1 MNMTRMLRFGMA
13 SAALFAV
20 FSVSAA
26 EGPVLKVPALAR
38 LEIAAAELKPA
49 PAGAGHAADLK
60 VTVRNSGA
68 GVAAPFGIVVSY
80 QGRALQHLK
89 WPGLGAGAQDTRTAR
104 LALPPAGGPICV
116 QVGLANV
123 IGAATKQACMT
134 LAGVAVQRSV
144 VPGIPAFPPQTSG
157 KPVIGKKPGT
167 GPAGRTGVLK
177 AQVALLAVLTV
188 NVDAGPVTGPV
199 TVGPGG
205 RAVVIWGDG
214 WDRALSASGVHLLV
228 HTSPLESVN
237 CAAPPATASPDSGK
251 YTTPPRALTLTNAY
265 YRDRQTYYLKGC
277 LFNRTVDPV
286 TGQVTDTYTGDWTN
300 MVKLRVDSRPDLVV
314 VEARVFVEEPL
325 YKVGPG
331 WRERDWN
338 AITSFPPLFSGLVA
352 YSANI
357 LNKGGS
363 QVDTWRTTLILNG
376 KKYLNTAGSNPPL
389 APGASQTQIWPILTS
404 AVWKEYQ
411 QNPRLILGTVYV
423 DEENRVVESDEWNF
437 RQTRLVVS
445 RVSPTNLQVVRDMRV
460 EPARTLLRWVPSDG
474 ARDRYVRGYLIGVR
488 YTLVPPRPAHGGI
501 IIEPVQ
507 RIFTVD
513 GHLTSFFTL
522 PELPWG
528 QMRDHRACFRVVA
541 YLGAE
546 EFVSAPSNEVC
557 LTVPN

>member
-1 MNMTRMLRFGMA
+1 MTRILRFGMA
-13 SAALFAV
+13 SAALLAV
-20 FSVSAA
+20 LSVSAA
-26 EGPVLKVPALAR
+26 EGPVLKAPALVR

-49 PAGAGHAADLK
+49 PAGARNAVDLK
-60 VTVRNSGA
+60 VTVRNSGT
-68 GVAAPFGIVVSY
+68 GAASPFGIVVSY

-89 WPGLGAGAQDTRTAR
+89 WPGLGAGAQDARTIR
-104 LALPPAGGPICV
+104 LALPPAVGPTCV
-116 QVGLANV
+116 QLTLA
-123 IGAATKQACMT
+123 GAAGKQACLT
-134 LAGVAVQRSV
+134 LAGVPAQRIG
-144 VPGIPAFPPQTSG
+144 VPGIPVLPPQTGG
-157 KPVIGKKPGT
+157 KPITGKKPVT

-177 AQVALLAVLTV
+177 AQVARLAVISGPWGLE
-188 NVDAGPVTGPV
+188 NGGAGPVTV
-199 TVGPGG
+199 SPGG
-205 RAVVIWGDG
+205 RAAVLWFGPQGDS
-214 WDRALSASGVHLLV
+214 AVNASGIHLLV
-228 HTSPLESVN
+228 HTSTLESVN
-237 CAAPPATASPDSGK
+237 CTAPPATASPDSGK
-251 YTTPPRALTLTNAY
+251 YTTPPRWLTLTNAY

-277 LFNRTVDPV
+277 LFNRTTDPF
-286 TGQVTDTYTGDWTN
+286 GQVTDTYTGDWTN

-376 KKYLNTAGSNPPL
+376 KKYLNSFNPNPPL

-460 EPARTLLRWVPSDG
+460 KPARTLLRWVPSDG

-488 YTLVPPRPAHGGI
+488 YTLTGQTDFNTGTIR
-501 IIEPVQ
+501 EPVF
-507 RIFTVD
+507 RVFTVVD
-513 GHLTSFFTL
+513 TNLNSFTI
-522 PELPWG
+522 PQLPWRD
-528 QMRDHRACFRVVA
+528 MVDHRACFRVIA
-541 YLGAE
+541 YRTDEL
-546 EFVSAPSNEVC
+546 VSAPSNEVC
-557 LTVPN
+557 LTVRD